1 MGVYT
6 VWVVGPSPHSV
17 VEEYDECNDIPGSFP
32 GLTFDYIADVEEP
45 GPAYYF
51 LTLLNDTP
59 PFAIV
64 TANGQ
69 IVRTLHF
76 GSEQDPSVSVGRENM
91 RAYLENHPNEV
102 ITPMKWHS

>member
-1 MGVYT
+1 MGTYT
-6 VWVVGPSPHSV
+6 VWVVGSSPYSA

-64 TANGQ
+64 TADGQ
-69 IVRTLHF
+69 IVRTPHP
-76 GSEQDPSVSVGRENM
+76 GSEQDSSVSVGRANM

-102 ITPMKWHS
+102 ITPMKWHC